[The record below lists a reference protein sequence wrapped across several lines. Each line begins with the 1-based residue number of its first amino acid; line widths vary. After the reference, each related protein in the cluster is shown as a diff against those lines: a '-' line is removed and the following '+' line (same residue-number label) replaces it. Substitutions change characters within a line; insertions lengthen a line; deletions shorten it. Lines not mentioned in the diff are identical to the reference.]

1 VTHNTVEQFVGDPVG
16 VFRGE
21 RDPAVLANVP
31 RICTVTLFGVPRLR
45 PPVFLVP
52 FRVQV
57 VPFLRDHVTSF
68 GVPRLRPPAFG
79 APFRRAILF
88 LSKVE

>member
-1 VTHNTVEQFVGDPVG
+1 VTHNTVELFVGEPVG

-21 RDPAVLANVP
+21 RDPAVSANVP
-31 RICTVTLFGVPRLR
+31 HICT
-45 PPVFLVP
+45 
-52 FRVQV
+52 
-57 VPFLRDHVTSF
+57 VTSF

-79 APFRRAILF
+79 APFRWAILF